1 MVKLYIKKLEQQ
13 NYQNKYKM
21 MKKIFIIFIFYI
33 FAQSASAADKQI
45 SELNHLFTQLKTLSN
60 SQEAKKVEDK
70 IWELWTTHP
79 SEDSLTELLA
89 KGSEYM
95 MQNQLTSAHNVF
107 SKVIELDPKWAEGW
121 NKRATVLY
129 MMGNFELSQ
138 KDINMVLSLEKRHF
152 GALSGQGLVQTAL
165 ENYEKAIDSYIEA
178 HKIYPSSQSTLQ
190 MIEQLSILLQK
201 ESI

>member
-45 SELNHLFTQLKTLSN
+45 SELNKLFAQLKALSN
-60 SQEAKKVEDK
+60 VEEAKKVEDK
-70 IWELWTTHP
+70 IWQLWTTHP
-79 SEDSLTELLA
+79 SEDTLTELLA

-138 KDINMVLSLEKRHF
+138 KDIDMVLSLEKRHF

>member
-1 MVKLYIKKLEQQ
+1 
-13 NYQNKYKM
+13 

-33 FAQSASAADKQI
+33 FAHSANAADKQI
-45 SELNHLFTQLKTLSN
+45 SELNKLFAQLKALSN
-60 SQEAKKVEDK
+60 VEEAKKVEDK
-70 IWELWTTHP
+70 IWQLWTTHP
-79 SEDSLTELLA
+79 SEDTLTELLA

-138 KDINMVLSLEKRHF
+138 KDIDMVLSLEKRHF